1 MFRYQTSINVKQ
13 CEEQIINMKQTTVK
27 LTIFYSHYLTKYI
40 FLLDWMRYEIVY
52 SWLYLSRSHHWLL
65 KRNKSVF
72 GRSEYGCFHTWV
84 LFKRTEPRP
93 LYVDQEVD
101 QVKRDPAFF
110 VSTLSQFLKEDPD
123 PFLVH
128 LRQSV
133 SSNSLSYRNLSGFT
147 VYWIPFQSDLSNS
160 EIDIKTLQSLFILK
174 ANVIIKL
181 DGHFHCRQILVMF
194 YYEQTR
200 ANHFITCS
208 SSAESAHVK
217 QTAINQQCFI

>member
-1 MFRYQTSINVKQ
+1 MWRANHQYETNNSQANNILLSLFNKIYISIRLNEVWD
-13 CEEQIINMKQTTVK
+13 CLLLIIFVQV
-27 LTIFYSHYLTKYI
+27 
-40 FLLDWMRYEIVY
+40 
-52 SWLYLSRSHHWLL
+52 LSLA
-65 KRNKSVF
+65 
-72 GRSEYGCFHTWV
+72 
-84 LFKRTEPRP
+84 
-93 LYVDQEVD
+93 QEVD

-208 SSAESAHVK
+208 SSAESAHLK
-217 QTAINQQCFI
+217 QTAINQHCFT